1 METHKS
7 IRYGLV
13 CPLPEKTI
21 KFATGVIKN
30 YRIPLITNTML
41 FIRLFKNHKIIASEY
56 QGNNG

>member
-30 YRIPLITNTML
+30 YRIPLITNTMSTGN
-41 FIRLFKNHKIIASEY
+41 KNHKIIASEY